1 MLLLLF
7 VVDFLIELGSH
18 SLMALDEGPDSRHR
32 TEMCA
37 SSKTLKTWQF
47 PAKFLFR
54 MRHIDSL
61 HHVHRR
67 RSEVSQILPVFF
79 DVFLKNGRSLRNRK
93 ESYREVLRGRR
104 ANGQVLVPI

>member
-7 VVDFLIELGSH
+7 VDFLIELGIH
-18 SLMALDEGPDSRHR
+18 QLMVLDEGPDSRHR

-37 SSKTLKTWQF
+37 SSKTLKSWLF

-79 DVFLKNGRSLRNRK
+79 DVF
-93 ESYREVLRGRR
+93 
-104 ANGQVLVPI
+104 